1 MSTKL
6 LMFIFSIFIL
16 RKLNWLLIWVQKA
29 RFTYWLYY
37 NLKILKNYNGRLFIL
52 FINVCKKNLRMKTS
66 VENRRIS
73 TQSTGTSQKHYRS
86 TGFKTKIRFVLYF
99 SRFLIEILK
108 VNRTSIIFHSEQLEP
123 SHNGCWTGRRA
134 KSR

>member
-1 MSTKL
+1 
-6 LMFIFSIFIL
+6 
-16 RKLNWLLIWVQKA
+16 
-29 RFTYWLYY
+29 
-37 NLKILKNYNGRLFIL
+37 
-52 FINVCKKNLRMKTS
+52 MKTS